1 MKLKIKKLDETAVV
15 PSYAKEGDAGFDLTA
30 VSVITAND
38 YIEYGTGLAVEIPV
52 GHVGLIF
59 PRSSVTSKDLMLKN
73 SVGVIDSGYRGEI
86 KFRFNVVRQSIRN
99 EATEE
104 DYIHYFSVK
113 GITDPKEME
122 FVRSEGLV
130 RYSPNLYEVGERIG
144 QMMILPIPTI
154 EFEEVDELSES
165 QRAEGGYGSTG
176 A

>member
-1 MKLKIKKLDETAVV
+1 MKLKIKKLDEKAVV

-30 VSVITAND
+30 VSVINAND

-52 GHVGLIF
+52 GYVGLIF

-99 EATEE
+99 EATDENYGKYFEE
-104 DYIHYFSVK
+104 N
-113 GITDPKEME
+113 GITDPAEME
-122 FVRSEGLV
+122 YVRSRGLV

-144 QMMILPIPTI
+144 QMMILPVPTV